1 MSESTETRAPRS
13 RVAIAA
19 VKAGRPDPQG
29 SDGNRAD
36 ASGPTAAPTVDP
48 SPVEPRV
55 RFNRTSSA
63 GSATFIGSAGAS
75 LGLVWVV
82 YQRGLPLS
90 GVLCF
95 LITWYVLFPELYM
108 VMAPHPCDSH

>member
-13 RVAIAA
+13 RVAIAPI
-19 VKAGRPDPQG
+19 KAGHPDPQG

-36 ASGPTAAPTVDP
+36 ASAPTAAPTVDP

-63 GSATFIGSAGAS
+63 GSATFIGAAGAS

-82 YQRGLPLS
+82 YQRVLPLS
-90 GVLCF
+90 GVLGF
-95 LITWYVLFPELYM
+95 WITWYVLFRR
-108 VMAPHPCDSH
+108 STW